1 VGLLTGV
8 LLANLGTPDAPTTP
22 ALKRFLREF
31 LSDRRVID
39 LPRWKWWPLLNFI
52 ILPRRS
58 PRSAEA
64 YKRIWT
70 DEGSPL
76 LAIGRRQAAKLKA
89 ALDMPVALGMRYG
102 NPSLASA
109 LEQLEAEN
117 CRRILVLPLYPQY
130 AGATTLSTMDAV
142 HAALRGRRGP
152 PEVEVIDSYEDAP
165 EYLAALA
172 NSVRNVWK
180 KDGEPERLL
189 MSFHGIPV
197 RYAMAGDPY
206 PQHCERT
213 ARGLAK
219 ELGLQ
224 SDRWLLSFQ
233 SRFGREEWL
242 KPYTDK
248 TLAAWG
254 NNRLQSVDV
263 ICPGFAADCLETLEE
278 IDKEN
283 REVFTEAGGGRF
295 RYIAALNDRDD
306 HITALAA
313 VARRQLAGSERDD
326 AH

>member
-39 LPRWKWWPLLNFI
+39 LPRWKWWPLLNFV

-58 PRSAEA
+58 PRSAAA
-64 YKRIWT
+64 YKRVWT

-89 ALDMPVALGMRYG
+89 ALDLPVALGMRYG
-102 NPSLASA
+102 NPSIASA
-109 LEQLEAEN
+109 LEELEAEN

-142 HAALRGRRGP
+142 QAALRGRREP
-152 PEVEVIDSYEDAP
+152 PEVGIVDSYENAP

-172 NSVRNVWK
+172 NSVRDVWK

-219 ELGLQ
+219 ELGLAD
-224 SDRWLLSFQ
+224 DRWLLSFQ
-233 SRFGREEWL
+233 SRFGKEEWL

-248 TLAAWG
+248 TLEAWG
-254 NNRLQSVDV
+254 NDKLKSVDV

-278 IDKEN
+278 IDMEN
-283 REVFTEAGGGRF
+283 REIFAKAGGGRF

-306 HITALAA
+306 HIAALAA

-326 AH
+326 TR

>member
-1 VGLLTGV
+1 MGLLTGV

-76 LAIGRRQAAKLKA
+76 LAIGRRQAGKLKA
-89 ALDMPVALGMRYG
+89 ALDLPVALGMRYG
-102 NPSLASA
+102 NPSIASA

>member
-1 VGLLTGV
+1 MGLLTGV

-142 HAALRGRRGP
+142 HAALRGRREP

-283 REVFTEAGGGRF
+283 REVFMEAGGGRF

>member
-39 LPRWKWWPLLNFI
+39 VPRWKWWPILNFV

-64 YKRIWT
+64 YKRVWT

-76 LAIGRRQAAKLKA
+76 LAIGRRQAARLKD
-89 ALDMPVALGMRYG
+89 ALDFPVALGMRYG
-102 NPSLASA
+102 NPSIAVA

-142 HAALRGRRGP
+142 HAALRRHRDP
-152 PEVEVIDSYEDAP
+152 PEVEFVDSYQDAP

-172 NSVRNVWK
+172 SSVRDVWK

-206 PQHCERT
+206 PQHCEQT

-219 ELGLQ
+219 ELGLAD
-224 SDRWLLSFQ
+224 DRWLLSFQ

-248 TLAAWG
+248 TLEAWG
-254 NNRLQSVDV
+254 KEELQSVDV

-278 IDKEN
+278 IDMEN
-283 REVFTEAGGGRF
+283 REIFQEAGGGRF

-306 HITALAA
+306 HIAALAA
-313 VARRQLAGSERDD
+313 VARRPLDG
-326 AH
+326 

>member
-22 ALKRFLREF
+22 ALRRFLKEF

-39 LPRWKWWPLLNFI
+39 LPRWKWWPILNFI

-64 YKRIWT
+64 YRKVWT

-76 LAIGRRQAAKLKA
+76 LAIGHRQARKLKT
-89 ALDMPVALGMRYG
+89 ALDLPVALGMRYG
-102 NPSLASA
+102 NPSIASA
-109 LEQLEAEN
+109 LEKLEAED
-117 CRRILVLPLYPQY
+117 CRRILVLPLYPQQ

-142 HAALRGRRGP
+142 HAALRGRREP
-152 PEVEVIDSYEDAP
+152 PQVEFVKSYQDAP

-172 NSVRNVWK
+172 KSVRDVWQNES
-180 KDGEPERLL
+180 EPERLL

-197 RYAMAGDPY
+197 RYAQAGDPY
-206 PQHCERT
+206 PQHCEQT
-213 ARGLAK
+213 ARGLAQ
-219 ELGLQ
+219 ELGLAD
-224 SDRWLLSFQ
+224 DRWLLSYQ

-242 KPYTDK
+242 KPYTDV

-254 NNRLQSVDV
+254 KEKLRSVDV

-278 IDKEN
+278 IDVEN
-283 REVFTEAGGGRF
+283 RSVFLDAGGGRF
-295 RYIAALNDRDD
+295 RYVAALNDRDD
-306 HITALAA
+306 HVAALAA
-313 VARRQLAGSERDD
+313 VARRQLSRSPRDET
-326 AH
+326 H

>member
-1 VGLLTGV
+1 MGLLTGV

>member
-39 LPRWKWWPLLNFI
+39 LPRWKWWPILEFV

-64 YKRIWT
+64 YKRVWT

-76 LAIGRRQAAKLKA
+76 LAIGRLQAAKLKA
-89 ALDMPVALGMRYG
+89 ALDLPVALGMRYG
-102 NPSLASA
+102 NPSIASA
-109 LEQLEAEN
+109 MAELEAEK
-117 CRRILVLPLYPQY
+117 CGRILVLPLYPQY

-142 HAALRGRRGP
+142 SAALRGRREP
-152 PEVEVIDSYEDAP
+152 PEVEFVESYQDAP

-172 NSVRNVWK
+172 NSVREVWTQN
-180 KDGEPERLL
+180 GEPERLL
-189 MSFHGIPV
+189 MSFHGIPL

-206 PQHCERT
+206 PRHCEQT
-213 ARGLAK
+213 AKGLAR
-219 ELGLQ
+219 ELGLA
-224 SDRWLLSFQ
+224 DERWLLTFQ

-242 KPYTDK
+242 KPYTDE
-248 TLAAWG
+248 TLRAWG
-254 NNRLQSVDV
+254 KGKLESVDV

-278 IDKEN
+278 IDLEN
-283 REVFTEAGGGRF
+283 REVFLEAGGGRF

-306 HITALAA
+306 HVAALAA
-313 VARRQLAGSERDD
+313 VARRWLAD
-326 AH
+326 